1 MIHLPT
7 LSQVELEYYN
17 CIAHKSGDK
26 QTIDLPVIID
36 GNDWW
41 LHLSTDIQSLP
52 VVASSLGLHAA
63 EQRCWIGF
71 GDALLQELSGA
82 YLADM
87 RWEEVPD
94 DLRMAVIETYLANLL
109 ESAEQMLNMPV
120 QVSEF
125 LNTPP
130 AELPPVRLAFSL
142 TPQTRQMPRI
152 DSYLAC
158 PETLV
163 GVFTQALIQLPDAV
177 RDWPQLPIAVHFEVG
192 SSQLSVGEFAALEPD
207 DLIFLERGPWLEDGS
222 VMIRLA
228 ANFGWRASVEGDILT
243 LQSLEMGMAEEELFE
258 EGTAPLESLDELP
271 ITLSFDLGR
280 QTLPYKEIKMLQP
293 GYTFE
298 LAKTQEKPVNLRANG
313 RAIGK
318 GELVQVGDYLGVR
331 VIELYPHDND

>member
-1 MIHLPT
+1 
-7 LSQVELEYYN
+7 
-17 CIAHKSGDK
+17 
-26 QTIDLPVIID
+26 
-36 GNDWW
+36 
-41 LHLSTDIQSLP
+41 
-52 VVASSLGLHAA
+52 
-63 EQRCWIGF
+63 
-71 GDALLQELSGA
+71 
-82 YLADM
+82 
-87 RWEEVPD
+87 
-94 DLRMAVIETYLANLL
+94 
-109 ESAEQMLNMPV
+109 
-120 QVSEF
+120 
-125 LNTPP
+125 
-130 AELPPVRLAFSL
+130 
-142 TPQTRQMPRI
+142 MPRI

-163 GVFTQALIQLPDAV
+163 GVFTQALTQLPDAV

-228 ANFGWRASVEGDILT
+228 ANFGWRASVEGDVLT

-313 RAIGK
+313 RTIGK